1 MMPPTEL
8 LVPLGRTVAA
18 VLGRDPGSKGLLA
31 SAFGASPTLA
41 ALMTAAPMRDQRKS
55 RCMTSSEDGA
65 TWAWYAG

>member
-1 MMPPTEL
+1 M
-8 LVPLGRTVAA
+8 
-18 VLGRDPGSKGLLA
+18 LA

-41 ALMTAAPMRDQRKS
+41 ALMTVAPMRDQRKS